1 MKHFTI
7 EVEDTTA
14 AFLDYVSKS
23 NNVSIERIISDL
35 VFKHV
40 SNFEEIII
48 NEFITIDE
56 RDKPHLL

>member
-48 NEFITIDE
+48 NEFITID
-56 RDKPHLL
+56 